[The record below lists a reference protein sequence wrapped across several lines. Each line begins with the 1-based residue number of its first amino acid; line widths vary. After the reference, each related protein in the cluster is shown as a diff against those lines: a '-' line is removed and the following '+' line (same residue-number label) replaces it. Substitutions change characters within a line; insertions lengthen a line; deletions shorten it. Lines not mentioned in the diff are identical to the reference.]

1 MNTVMTIREEQQITI
16 DINRFFKM
24 PIPLQRRGIQLILN
38 YLYKEKPASLSAIHI
53 DQVFS
58 IDSVM
63 QHPSGTLRLSQWV
76 KSYSILSAMSFS
88 IQVEKPLS
96 FHFELMEPGDD

>member
-38 YLYKEKPASLSAIHI
+38 YLYKERPASLSAVHIH
-53 DQVFS
+53 QVFAM
-58 IDSVM
+58 IVGH
-63 QHPSGTLRLSQWV
+63 HPSGTLDFPNGLKVIR
-76 KSYSILSAMSFS
+76 SYQQCHFQISSRRTAILFN
-88 IQVEKPLS
+88 LN
-96 FHFELMEPGDD
+96 